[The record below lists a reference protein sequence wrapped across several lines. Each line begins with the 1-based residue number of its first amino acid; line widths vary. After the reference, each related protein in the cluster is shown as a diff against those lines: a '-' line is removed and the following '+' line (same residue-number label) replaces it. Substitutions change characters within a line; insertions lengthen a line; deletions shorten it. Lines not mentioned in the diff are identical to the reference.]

1 MSTKLITIGRTSSF
15 YAEWKKYFL
24 MIDSED
30 EKKPSPDGSLDST
43 LKFYV
48 RKMHYRGSLM
58 INICDEELIGTNIVS
73 ESLNINI
80 TKDFF
85 NELIT
90 NEKEIC
96 SLLERCSIANLIGRR
111 VVEKTL
117 SLGLAKKDSIKI
129 ISDIP
134 FLMIFKFYQK

>member
-1 MSTKLITIGRTSSF
+1 MTGSKADKKL
-15 YAEWKKYFL
+15 
-24 MIDSED
+24 
-30 EKKPSPDGSLDST
+30 SPNGSLDST

-48 RKMHYRGSLM
+48 RKMHFQGSLM
-58 INICDEELIGTNIVS
+58 INICDEELLGKNIVS

-96 SLLERCSIANLIGRR
+96 SLLKRCSIANLIGER
-111 VVEKTL
+111 VIEKTL
-117 SLGLAKKDSIKI
+117 SLGLAKKDSIKFV
-129 ISDIP
+129 SDIP
-134 FLMIFKFYQK
+134 FLMIFKFYQNY

>member
-1 MSTKLITIGRTSSF
+1 
-15 YAEWKKYFL
+15 
-24 MIDSED
+24 MIDSMD
-30 EKKPSPDGSLDST
+30 DKKPSPDGSLDST

-48 RKMHYRGSLM
+48 RKMHYQGSLM
-58 INICDEELIGTNIVS
+58 INVCDEELIGTNIVS

-90 NEKEIC
+90 NEKEIS
-96 SLLERCSIANLIGRR
+96 SLLKRCSIANLIGRR

-129 ISDIP
+129 VSDIP
-134 FLMIFKFYQK
+134 FLMIFKFYQR